1 MVIILKIFE
10 LKQSKLYKHYRL
22 LNNKSKLSIKKNQVV
37 KKMQIIQNN
46 SLKIIYNIPR
56 LFSIT

>member
-22 LNNKSKLSIKKNQVV
+22 LNNKSKYKKGPSRKENA
-37 KKMQIIQNN
+37 NN
-46 SLKIIYNIPR
+46 SKQ
-56 LFSIT
+56 